1 MLEDEIGKGQ
11 PYKTL
16 DIPED
21 YHSVEVMLA
30 LSSAV
35 DHINKESLDL
45 RHLQHQLIKK
55 GKMAG
60 HIFYPFPNFVC
71 IPLEERTLKVYAN
84 GPVSRKQAN
93 DFIEAFQNA
102 LEPARRQGFGL
113 SSGNNHE
120 VFYD

>member
-35 DHINKESLDL
+35 NRINKESLDL
-45 RHLQHQLIKK
+45 RHLQQQYIKK
-55 GKMAG
+55 GKIDG
-60 HIFYPFPNFVC
+60 HIITYKGGETCSLRN
-71 IPLEERTLKVYAN
+71 LK
-84 GPVSRKQAN
+84 
-93 DFIEAFQNA
+93 E
-102 LEPARRQGFGL
+102 
-113 SSGNNHE
+113 SGQL
-120 VFYD
+120 